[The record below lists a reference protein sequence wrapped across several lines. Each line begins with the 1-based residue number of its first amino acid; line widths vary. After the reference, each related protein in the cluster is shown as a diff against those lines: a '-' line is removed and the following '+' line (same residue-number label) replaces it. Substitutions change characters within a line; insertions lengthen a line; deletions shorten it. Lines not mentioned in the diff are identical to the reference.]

1 MFLIN
6 SSEYISYLH
15 IRVFLIITVVI
26 RATIERDDIVVVA
39 ALLLQHCYP
48 LNVESGLQP
57 IRWSWSLTRQIFNF
71 GRLLWRVIVIFTVFS
86 KLFVKP
92 RFGNSLISIWVNLLL
107 SWRSSFL
114 YHVSMYMLWFTY
126 LIWRGLVVKYR

>member
-39 ALLLQHCYP
+39 ALLLQHCHP

-57 IRWSWSLTRQIFNF
+57 IRWSRSLTRQIFNF

-86 KLFVKP
+86 TLFVKP

-126 LIWRGLVVKYR
+126 LIWRGLVVK